1 MATYTATSAKS
12 ITTVAA
18 QVDTLTLTGTG
29 KTLRVTGRSGTTH
42 TFFTTAPLGETPATP
57 TSSGD
62 DCFVGEPTSTIDYP
76 WNGSGAV
83 IKLINSGISTLTF
96 MLF

>member
-1 MATYTATSAKS
+1 MATYTASNAKS

-18 QVDTLTLTGTG
+18 QVDTLTLTGAG
-29 KTLRVTGRSGTTH
+29 KTLRIISRSGSTS
-42 TFFTTAPLGETPATP
+42 TFFTTAPLGQTPATP

-62 DCFVGEPTSTIDYP
+62 DCYCTEHIGLIDYP

-83 IKLINSGISTLTF
+83 IKLINSGISTVTF
-96 MLF
+96 MLI

>member
-1 MATYTATSAKS
+1 MATYSASHAKS

-18 QVDTLTLTGTG
+18 QVDTLTLTGAG
-29 KTLRVTGRSGTTH
+29 KTLRIIGRSGTTH

-57 TSSGD
+57 TAAGD
-62 DCFVGEPTSTIDYP
+62 DCYVTEHTTTIDYP
-76 WNGSGAV
+76 WNGSGVV

-96 MLF
+96 MLI